1 MRALA
6 VERRES
12 IAEALAIVPV
22 TVLQHHLDTTC
33 SFVVAASHG
42 GLRAAAATDN
52 AAAIAATTA
61 TVAASTATVA
71 ATNAAAA
78 NTASK
83 AVAGGRRWLCV
94 SSVGSL
100 REP

>member
-1 MRALA
+1 MRVLA

-42 GLRAAAATDN
+42 GLRVAAATAN

-61 TVAASTATVA
+61 TVAA
-71 ATNAAAA
+71 TNAAAA
-78 NTASK
+78 TTAST